1 MKNILLFTFVV
12 ISNVVFAGTITTKI
26 DLGRKSKDCKGLG
39 VCNTESTNDL
49 LTAKLVYSPEAQKL
63 KFIFDNDFIANI
75 SDVIAYNCLI
85 EIFIQEEDYM
95 FSKAQSDKL
104 GSSQLLVFP
113 KGSYAIVFQN
123 NSWVLTVDKVKFME

>member
-1 MKNILLFTFVV
+1 MKNILLFTFLV
-12 ISNVVFAGTITTKI
+12 ITNMVFAGTITTKI

-49 LTAKLVYSPEAQKL
+49 VTAKLVYTPEVQKL
-63 KFIFDNDFIANI
+63 KFIFDKDIIANV
-75 SDVIAYNCLI
+75 SDVIASNCLI

-113 KGSYAIVFQN
+113 KGSYFIVFQN